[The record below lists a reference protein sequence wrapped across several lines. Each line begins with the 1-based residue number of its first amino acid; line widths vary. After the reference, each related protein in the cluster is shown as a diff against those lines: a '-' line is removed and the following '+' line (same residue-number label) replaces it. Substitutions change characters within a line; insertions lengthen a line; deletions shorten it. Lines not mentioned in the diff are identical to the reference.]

1 MEANERCAT
10 TVQKTKK
17 LKEFNKFVEQAALI
31 SWKMVLQRPPM
42 EFKDVESGTKWD
54 KKKQDVFFESADPV
68 KNPVVYS
75 ISPMLF
81 HGDQLMV
88 KAKVVCGKP
97 K

>member
-1 MEANERCAT
+1 MEADEHYTAPIM
-10 TVQKTKK
+10 KAKK
-17 LKEFNKFVEQAALI
+17 LKEFNKFVEQAALV
-31 SWKMVLQRPPM
+31 SWKMALQRPPM
-42 EFKDVESGTKWD
+42 EFKDVKPGTNWD

-68 KNPVVYS
+68 KNPVAYS